1 MEITAAVANATS
13 KNLAFCILITF
24 QIFLQK
30 EEYKIV
36 EMMKQSQHHKSVTY
50 CFSGKWDTRD
60 KIWEKS
66 PFETQQCTA
75 LLNIRVRANSDF
87 EGGRGGPWSSWREND
102 TMPNVQALKLRAKH
116 T

>member
-50 CFSGKWDTRD
+50 CFSGKQ
-60 KIWEKS
+60 
-66 PFETQQCTA
+66 ETKFGRKVRSKLNNA
-75 LLNIRVRANSDF
+75 LLY
-87 EGGRGGPWSSWREND
+87 
-102 TMPNVQALKLRAKH
+102 
-116 T
+116 